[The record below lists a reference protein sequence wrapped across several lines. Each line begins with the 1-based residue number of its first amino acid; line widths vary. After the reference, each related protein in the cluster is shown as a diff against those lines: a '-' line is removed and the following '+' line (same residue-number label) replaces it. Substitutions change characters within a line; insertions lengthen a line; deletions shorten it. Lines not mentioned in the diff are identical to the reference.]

1 MAEDCERDEPESSD
15 SLRTFGAFVQGLREH
30 AGLTREEF
38 VPLVRFSKHTV
49 ESIELGRRMPDR
61 EFVERAEAVF
71 GETGALRR
79 AFAHLT
85 RQPGLA
91 AWFRKWARLEQQAV
105 SLDTY
110 ECRLVPG
117 LLQSDTYARAAF
129 GNRIPPL
136 SDEQLEAQVVARI
149 ERQQILRER
158 PNTSFSFVMDE
169 HILRRRLG
177 GTEVTRGLLDYI
189 LAYAD
194 LRNVSVQI
202 MPTDSEAHAGLDG
215 PLALLET
222 PDGRRLA
229 YSEGQETGRL
239 IADPKQAAVLH
250 QRYATLR
257 SQALSPL
264 DSVGLMERI
273 RGAL

>member
-91 AWFRKWARLEQQAV
+91 AWFRKWARLERMAV

-117 LLQSDTYARAAF
+117 LLQSEAYVRSVF
-129 GNRIPPL
+129 GNSIPL
-136 SDEQLEAQVVARI
+136 LTDEQLEAQVTARI
-149 ERQQILRER
+149 GRQCMLRER
-158 PNTSFSFVMDE
+158 PDTSFSFIVEE
-169 HILRRRLG
+169 HVFQRRLG
-177 GTEVTRGLLDYI
+177 GAEVTRRLIEHVLDS
-189 LAYAD
+189 ART
-194 LRNVSVQI
+194 RNVELQI
-202 MPTDSEAHAGLDG
+202 MPTDSEFHACLDG
-215 PLALLET
+215 PLRLLET

-229 YSEGQETGRL
+229 YSEGQQNGRL
-239 IADPKQAAVLH
+239 IADPKEAVLLH
-250 QRYATLR
+250 RRYATLR
-257 SQALSPL
+257 SQALSPK
-264 DSVGLMERI
+264 DSRGLLERM